1 MQQTLL
7 LTLQGPQQR
16 LDIEL
21 PGDVPVN
28 DLLPLLQQ
36 VCDVAASDDRWAIS
50 RLKTGRSLQAAQT
63 LLENEVLDG
72 EVLVLHKAGEPIEPR
87 PARRLAAPTKPTTQN
102 GSIIIT
108 WEK

>member
-7 LTLQGPQQR
+7 LTLQGPRQR

-36 VCDVAASDDRWAIS
+36 ICDAASNDRWAIS
-50 RLKTGRSLQAAQT
+50 RLKTGKSLQNAQT
-63 LLENEVLDG
+63 LLENKVLDG
-72 EVLVLHKAGEPIEPR
+72 EVLVLHKAGNPVEPR
-87 PARRLAAPTKPTTQN
+87 PARRLAAPAKPTTQN